1 MLMRGRV
8 RDVDRGDDGMS
19 DTGPVASPQIL
30 CGPLYAKPIFGSE
43 VELRPK
49 KRESGANQWHRKG
62 PREYGALPD
71 FFRCL
76 IAMIKQA
83 GQHGRVLDAD
93 GIQRLR
99 FDVKRLQDRRGDL

>member
-1 MLMRGRV
+1 MPSGGCEIVGRRPQTAV
-8 RDVDRGDDGMS
+8 EI
-19 DTGPVASPQIL
+19 VA
-30 CGPLYAKPIFGSE
+30 
-43 VELRPK
+43 K
-49 KRESGANQWHRKG
+49 KMKG

-71 FFRCL
+71 FFSCL